1 MSLRFRLRR
10 PDRRLVHNGDMRKA
24 PALAG
29 VGASRGD
36 LVSTNSQSTPRLAG
50 ARMPQDL
57 TNDELLAAAL
67 GVTTTQ
73 LRELPDFVLAFA
85 RELLAT

>member
-10 PDRRLVHNGDMRKA
+10 PDRLLVHNGDMRKA

-50 ARMPQDL
+50 ERMPQDL
-57 TNDELLAAAL
+57 PDDVLAEAMGLTPAQLLA
-67 GVTTTQ
+67 
-73 LRELPDFVLAFA
+73 LPDFVLAFA